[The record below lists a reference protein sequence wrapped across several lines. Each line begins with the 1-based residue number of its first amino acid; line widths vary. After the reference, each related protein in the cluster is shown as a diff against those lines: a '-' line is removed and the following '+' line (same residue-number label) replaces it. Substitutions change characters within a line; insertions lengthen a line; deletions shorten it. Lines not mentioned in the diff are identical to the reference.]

1 MSLVGDRERERAAL
15 ALRRHYVA
23 GRLDETELSER
34 LDRVLRARG
43 SWDIAYALRRLPR
56 LEEIAA
62 RFRYALVVVVT
73 LAVWLILSIATFVA
87 FLASL
92 VAHGATSGLVAFP
105 IVWLALTALL
115 YWRTR
120 VTRRQ
125 HHRF

>member
-1 MSLVGDRERERAAL
+1 MH
-15 ALRRHYVA
+15 RRQH
-23 GRLDETELSER
+23 EEC
-34 LDRVLRARG
+34 
-43 SWDIAYALRRLPR
+43 RRF
-56 LEEIAA
+56 A
-62 RFRYALVVVVT
+62 VVV
-73 LAVWLILSIATFVA
+73 AKQEARAQREQHERQRRIQPQHAPA
-87 FLASL
+87 L